1 MVMDCGQHLLKG
13 WPEPQKVHSILV
25 PGLEERAR
33 MLGPLSTFNQISPG
47 TAFTLSAHP
56 CNELLLPAKHD
67 EPGKAHPLGA
77 SNKDNVEASFVV
89 SLC

>member
-1 MVMDCGQHLLKG
+1 MVMDCGQHMLKG

-47 TAFTLSAHP
+47 ASLAVV
-56 CNELLLPAKHD
+56 CLLLLCFCFYLPWHESGISSPD
-67 EPGKAHPLGA
+67 GT
-77 SNKDNVEASFVV
+77 SCKDLAWE
-89 SLC
+89 